1 MITRRHFVT
10 RCIGKVFHKIIAKRL
25 ERYLVTNKIIDT
37 STQKGFISGINGTME
52 HTFALNSILE
62 NARANS
68 LPIFVTL
75 LDLKNAFGS
84 IPHALIIDML
94 QHVHLPTEVISYVA
108 DCYSKL
114 QAVVATKEW
123 QTNYFTIQR
132 GIFQGDTLSPLL
144 FLVAFQPIICLAN
157 SLETEG
163 YQLQLQIPESEGLP
177 PPDAYVYI
185 LWDEESSDEPQGWYL
200 CQILEYY
207 CNGLTKVKYLD
218 SSATEILN
226 LKSTSWH
233 FTRKSAK
240 KFLPPEATPPE
251 FPLKKIRERAQQTKT
266 AASSRHKV
274 KGFADDLTVISR
286 SLSSHQ
292 NLLETTVTKCNDLD
306 LHLRLDKCVSILYN
320 GKKLLD
326 DSSVQLPSGRT
337 SSIRTAPTKF
347 LGGYIGHS
355 RSVTTQSASSRLL
368 KTASNALGEIDKQP
382 IRGEYKCWILKHYLA
397 PSLHFYLAIDDIPEE
412 TIKRLQ
418 TRVNKIVKKWLNLPR
433 SATLA
438 TVYHPSVLAMP
449 FFPHARLKAKV
460 DYLRAISTSQDPL
473 LCELSQSLSTQN
485 LPMSIPSPS
494 FDILQAARDS
504 IGHLPSVKPASQ
516 LKKVTRHLIQAHQAS
531 YWDTHLETLT
541 VQSKFKD
548 VVALETDCQVWNR
561 IQFGL
566 PAGQLSFLLRAGAD
580 CLPTPLNL
588 RRWRI
593 QTDPKCPLCSWPQP
607 TTMHVLNGCATALNQ
622 GRYTWRHDS
631 VLQTL
636 VKAIIPALGQS
647 ETLYADL
654 PGLRSSNNPP
664 ATIPQDLSTSSDRP
678 DLVVISGSDVHI
690 LELTIPAN
698 TSENLQEARR
708 RKQVKYQSLI
718 TDLESHPRTRKVTY
732 STIEVGSLGH
742 YPLSAVQ
749 ALRETCPSLTKNEA
763 NKVMAQAAKVAV
775 GCSYH
780 VFRAR
785 QSSDWDSH
793 KPFYSLL

>member
-1 MITRRHFVT
+1 MS
-10 RCIGKVFHKIIAKRL
+10 CIGKVFHKIIAKRL
-25 ERYLVTNKIIDT
+25 ERYLITNKIIDT

-68 LPIFVTL
+68 LPVFVTF
-75 LDLKNAFGS
+75 LDLKN
-84 IPHALIIDML
+84 
-94 QHVHLPTEVISYVA
+94 
-108 DCYSKL
+108 
-114 QAVVATKEW
+114 
-123 QTNYFTIQR
+123 
-132 GIFQGDTLSPLL
+132 
-144 FLVAFQPIICLAN
+144 
-157 SLETEG
+157 
-163 YQLQLQIPESEGLP
+163 
-177 PPDAYVYI
+177 
-185 LWDEESSDEPQGWYL
+185 
-200 CQILEYY
+200 

-226 LKSTSWH
+226 LKSTPWH

-240 KFLPPEATPPE
+240 KFLPPEAAPPE

-292 NLLETTVTKCNDLD
+292 NLLETTVTKCIDLD
-306 LHLRLDKCVSILYN
+306 LYLRLDKCVSILYN
-320 GKKLLD
+320 RKKLLD
-326 DSSVQLPSGRT
+326 NSSVQLPLGRT
-337 SSIRTAPTKF
+337 SSIPTALTKF

-355 RSVTTQSASSRLL
+355 CSVTTKSASSRLL

-438 TVYHPSVLAMP
+438 TVYHPSVLALP
-449 FFPHARLKAKV
+449 FFPHARLNFKAKV
-460 DYLRAISTSQDPL
+460 DYLHAISTSRNPL
-473 LCELSQSLSTQN
+473 LSELSQSLSTQN
-485 LPMSIPSPS
+485 LPMSIPPPS
-494 FDILQAARDS
+494 FDILQSARDS
-504 IGHLPSVKPASQ
+504 IGHLPFVKPASQ

-531 YWDTHLETLT
+531 YWDTHLETLA

-561 IQFGL
+561 IHFGL

-593 QTDPKCPLCSWPQP
+593 QTNPKCPLCSWPHP
-607 TTMHVLNGCATALNQ
+607 TTMHILNGCATALNQ
-622 GRYTWRHDS
+622 GRYTWQHNS

-636 VKAIIPALGQS
+636 VKVIIPALTQS

-654 PGLRSSNNPP
+654 PGLRS
-664 ATIPQDLSTSSDRP
+664 
-678 DLVVISGSDVHI
+678 VIICQLPFHQISRHH
-690 LELTIPAN
+690 LT
-698 TSENLQEARR
+698 
-708 RKQVKYQSLI
+708 
-718 TDLESHPRTRKVTY
+718 
-732 STIEVGSLGH
+732 G
-742 YPLSAVQ
+742 
-749 ALRETCPSLTKNEA
+749 LT
-763 NKVMAQAAKVAV
+763 
-775 GCSYH
+775 
-780 VFRAR
+780 
-785 QSSDWDSH
+785 
-793 KPFYSLL
+793 